1 MINHSSS
8 SSSSQP
14 WGGVV
19 ESHILIFNGPLVTRS
34 PPRLPQVLLI
44 HPLVIVVWSS
54 FTSSFIGISH
64 VLWPK
69 DRFHE
74 SFHHTRIINIYLP
87 AMCLSL
93 FGDFYS
99 FECWSPEV
107 NDQYHEAAGLSPSR
121 ANVATWKWI
130 GNCSLILGALWVKL
144 FIIYS
149 CCFCDPINREKET
162 QIGKLPPQ
170 AACSSSG
177 SSKVDATNSQSLW
190 ASLWS
195 GGLSMTLWSSSG
207 GSAQTR
213 GIKIYNSPT
222 WFTLQTTPQATR
234 DRTDPSVC
242 LSTHEVAV
250 YLTTAG
256 CQAPLFCVCPQRINL
271 RNHFSLF
278 IELSHDQMN

>member
-1 MINHSSS
+1 MINHFS

-19 ESHILIFNGPLVTRS
+19 ESYMNPIHSSSSSG
-34 PPRLPQVLLI
+34 RLL
-44 HPLVIVVWSS
+44 S
-54 FTSSFIGISH
+54 TSSFIGISH

-99 FECWSPEV
+99 FECWSQEV

-149 CCFCDPINREKET
+149 CCFCDPINREKDT
-162 QIGKLPPQ
+162 NWQIAPT
-170 AACSSSG
+170 SG
-177 SSKVDATNSQSLW
+177 MQ
-190 ASLWS
+190 
-195 GGLSMTLWSSSG
+195 
-207 GSAQTR
+207 Q
-213 GIKIYNSPT
+213 
-222 WFTLQTTPQATR
+222 Q
-234 DRTDPSVC
+234 
-242 LSTHEVAV
+242 
-250 YLTTAG
+250 
-256 CQAPLFCVCPQRINL
+256 
-271 RNHFSLF
+271 
-278 IELSHDQMN
+278 